1 MISSALIFISLT
13 YGPRELSEVIG
24 LEDEAVQL
32 PESANLVRNGLKIV
46 LLEVKDPQ
54 FTELANTCKENCV
67 TSRHNSVSS

>member
-1 MISSALIFISLT
+1 M
-13 YGPRELSEVIG
+13 
-24 LEDEAVQL
+24 QL

-67 TSRHNSVSS
+67 TYVIIQFLVKLAVLLCSTHKTTREAIIKVDEEF